1 MGAGPPSVPQTPL
14 LTQGALPA
22 ARGQHPAGT
31 TSAAG
36 ALEADVGPHAA
47 PVGHQSLRPPCPE
60 PLAWSKG
67 PRNAGTGGQSERSGC
82 AHVPGSRARHGS
94 EKGRIKWDRE
104 GATFPA
110 IPDIPARGDGR
121 SVPRLDRDTGSK
133 TGMWGKGQ
141 GCGGK
146 DRDAGRYHAPLDLG
160 RGRESRGAS
169 LSGWD
174 PSGQAL
180 LQLEAGIAGA
190 PLAAHPRCSW
200 KREKE
205 KGEIQLPLHGK
216 AGRLLPR
223 GIHPALAAGEEQGHT
238 GSLEEQLHQHDR
250 RLQHVPAP
258 AFPPA
263 FPLALGPAPPP
274 PAEPGTMRD
283 WRGARA
289 GGSPA
294 APTHPPK
301 PTPGLLG
308 SPQGCP
314 VPLGRVVTSRPLLP
328 WLRAGKGGPP

>member
-1 MGAGPPSVPQTPL
+1 MQEPPPQPKEQSAVGMGTGALGMGAGPPSVPQTPL

-141 GCGGK
+141 RCGEVSCSPGPGK
-146 DRDAGRYHAPLDLG
+146 R
-160 RGRESRGAS
+160 
-169 LSGWD
+169 
-174 PSGQAL
+174 Q
-180 LQLEAGIAGA
+180 GIAGCQ
-190 PLAAHPRCSW
+190 PLRL
-200 KREKE
+200 
-205 KGEIQLPLHGK
+205 GPLW
-216 AGRLLPR
+216 PS
-223 GIHPALAAGEEQGHT
+223 PPAAGG
-238 GSLEEQLHQHDR
+238 
-250 RLQHVPAP
+250 
-258 AFPPA
+258 
-263 FPLALGPAPPP
+263 
-274 PAEPGTMRD
+274 RD
-283 WRGARA
+283 SRSSAR
-289 GGSPA
+289 
-294 APTHPPK
+294 
-301 PTPGLLG
+301 
-308 SPQGCP
+308 CP
-314 VPLGRVVTSRPLLP
+314 SQV
-328 WLRAGKGGPP
+328 